1 MALSHNILTQTVSG
15 DKRVVYTE
23 TTFDSSYPTGGEAIA
38 ASDFGL
44 TKIEFVQATS
54 GPAAG
59 GLVTWD
65 RTNSKLLVRDS
76 GANAGDVFPEQAN
89 ATDLSAFV
97 VHLTVVGA

>member
-1 MALSHNILTQTVSG
+1 MALSHNILTQTISG

-44 TKIEFVQATS
+44 TKIEFVQAS
-54 GPAAG
+54 PGSAFG
-59 GLVTWD
+59 SIVGWD
-65 RTNSKLLVRDS
+65 RANSKLLVRDS

-89 ATDLSAFV
+89 ATDLSTFV